1 MATIK
6 EVATYAGVSIGT
18 VSNVL
23 NGKTNNV
30 ELIERVEHAMKELV
44 YRPDANAR
52 SLKNTKSNVVAII
65 LPNIMHPDL
74 QTLLYTVEMELR
86 EKGYN
91 LLLKISQNNPVI
103 ERKCIEQCLEQRVEA
118 IIIYSYSKE
127 ENFSS
132 IIREKIPA
140 IFINKQSKP
149 NFMVDSIM
157 IDYEKALEKAIS
169 GFYEHGFSE
178 LGLIM
183 ERSLIKE
190 NRIIEIYK
198 KYYNNIDN
206 IKIVDF
212 SKERGFKAAY
222 ELLYHNKNMNAVIT
236 SNYFIS
242 VGAQKAIHL
251 LKRENVSL
259 VTFKE
264 QNWIEDENSY
274 VATIGVSY
282 KKIAECAVK
291 KLINAVENPNTYEVI
306 TEYFEA
312 EYVES
317 TSLLANIQGSFNHKE
332 KLKLAM
338 FDCPA
343 AQSLRML
350 SELYTQQTGNEIE
363 FEMLKYNDL
372 QDKLYLLVDKKYSDI
387 DGFMMDI
394 TWIEGLVKSNIVQP
408 LNELLEDN
416 NEYFNGFLDG
426 MISEYGVQ
434 SKRLYG
440 IPFMPGTQL
449 LFYQKDLFEDQGLKR
464 LFRRIY
470 KEELVPPTTWAE
482 FNLVA
487 EFFTRKF
494 NDKSP
499 VKYGLVTVQGEN
511 VFTSICFLNRLWS
524 YGSDVFTKDGKVSIN
539 NSNSLAALKN
549 FIKSYQFT
557 SQDRVNVTWDDMVE
571 EFKSGDSA
579 MVVLYDSH
587 AVEINDYTKSKVAG
601 NIGYNLIPG
610 KTPVLGGWSLG
621 VNINSK
627 NKKEIVEFLL
637 WACSNHSSIPNSLLG
652 GTTFRENYYTSKDLE
667 NLYPWKSLLIDSYKI
682 SRKRIVPKIFSDNK
696 KENDIYSYI
705 ISQEINKV
713 ITGVCSEEEALKNI
727 EKSLIELVE
736 TK

>member
-6 EVATYAGVSIGT
+6 EVAAYAGVSIGT

-30 ELIERVEHAMKELV
+30 ELIERVERAMKELE

-52 SLKNTKSNVVAII
+52 SLKNTKSNVIAIV

-86 EKGYN
+86 EKGYS
-91 LLLKISQNNPVI
+91 LLLKISENNPII

-118 IIIYSYSKE
+118 MIIYSYSKE

-132 IIREKIPA
+132 IIKEKMPA

-157 IDYEKALEKAIS
+157 INYEKALEKAIRN
-169 GFYEHGFSE
+169 FYDQGLSD

-190 NRIIEIYK
+190 NRLMEIYK
-198 KYYNNIDN
+198 KYYNNTDN

-222 ELLYHNKNMNAVIT
+222 ELLYDNKDMPGMIT
-236 SNYFIS
+236 SNYLIS
-242 VGAQKAIHL
+242 LGAKKAIHL
-251 LKRENVSL
+251 LKRENISL

-264 QNWIEDENSY
+264 QNWIEDEDSY
-274 VATIGVSY
+274 AATIGISY
-282 KKIAECAVK
+282 KKIGECAVK
-291 KLINAVENPNTYEVI
+291 KLINAIENPNIYEVI
-306 TEYFEA
+306 EEHFEA
-312 EYVES
+312 EYVKS
-317 TSLLANIQGSFNHKE
+317 TPLLDNIQEGSVQNK

-363 FEMLKYNDL
+363 FEMLGYNEL
-372 QDKLYLLVDKKYSDI
+372 EDKLYLLSEKQYNDI

-394 TWIEGLVKSNIVQP
+394 TWIEGLVTSSIVQP
-408 LNELLEDN
+408 LNDLLVNTD
-416 NEYFNGFLDG
+416 EYFDGFLDG
-426 MISEYGVQ
+426 MINEYGVL
-434 SKRLYG
+434 SKGLYG

-449 LFYQKDLFEDQGLKR
+449 LFYQKDLFEDQVLKR

-482 FNLVA
+482 FNLIA

-499 VKYGLVTVQGEN
+499 VKYGIASVQGES
-511 VFTSICFLNRLWS
+511 VFTSICFLNRLWA

-539 NSNSLAALKN
+539 SSNSLAALKN

-557 SQDRVNVTWDDMVE
+557 SNDRINSTWDDVVE
-571 EFKSGDSA
+571 EFKIGDSA

-601 NIGYNLIPG
+601 NIGYSLIPG

-627 NKKEIVEFLL
+627 NKKETLEFLL
-637 WACSNHSSIPNSLLG
+637 WSCSNNSSIPNSLLG

-667 NLYPWKSLLIDSYKI
+667 NLYPWKTLLIDSYKI
-682 SRKRIVPKIFSDNK
+682 SRKRIVPKVFIDNK

-705 ISQEINKV
+705 ISQEINRA
-713 ITGVCSEEEALKNI
+713 ILGVCSEAETLKNI
-727 EKSLIELVE
+727 ERRLIGLV
-736 TK
+736 KK

>member
-6 EVATYAGVSIGT
+6 EVAAYAGVSIGT
-18 VSNVL
+18 VSNAL
-23 NGKTNNV
+23 NGKTNNI
-30 ELIERVEHAMKELV
+30 ELIERVEQAMKELE

-52 SLKNTKSNVVAII
+52 SLKNTKSNMVAFI

-86 EKGYN
+86 EKRYS

-132 IIREKIPA
+132 LIKEKIPV

-149 NFMVDSIM
+149 NFISDSIM

-169 GFYEHGFSE
+169 NFYENDFSE
-178 LGLIM
+178 LGLII
-183 ERSLIKE
+183 ERNLIEE
-190 NRIIEIYK
+190 NRITEIYK

-206 IKIVDF
+206 IKIVDY

-222 ELLYHNKNMNAVIT
+222 ELLYHNRNMKALIT
-236 SNYFIS
+236 SNYLIS
-242 VGAQKAIHL
+242 VGAKKAISL
-251 LKRENVSL
+251 LNCENVSL

-264 QNWIEDENSY
+264 QNWIEDENNY
-274 VATIGVSY
+274 IATIGVSY
-282 KKIAECAVK
+282 KKIGECAVK
-291 KLINAVENPNTYEVI
+291 KLINSIENPNTYEII
-306 TEYFEA
+306 TEYFQA

-317 TSLLANIQGSFNHKE
+317 IPLLANIEQGFGNNK

-343 AQSLRML
+343 AQSLCML
-350 SELYTQQTGNEIE
+350 SEIYNQQTGNKIE

-372 QDKLYLLVDKKYSDI
+372 EEKLYALTDERYSDI
-387 DGFMMDI
+387 DAFMMDI

-408 LNELLEDN
+408 LDELLKDTK
-416 NEYFNGFLDG
+416 EYFNGFLDG
-426 MISEYGVQ
+426 MISEYGMQ

-464 LFRRIY
+464 LFKRLY

-482 FNLVA
+482 FNLIA
-487 EFFTRKF
+487 EFFTRRF

-499 VKYGLVTVQGEN
+499 VKYGSVAVQGEN

-524 YGSDVFTKDGKVSIN
+524 YGSDVFTKEGKVSIN
-539 NSNSLAALKN
+539 NNNSLAALKN
-549 FIKSYQFT
+549 FIKSYQFA
-557 SQDRVNVTWDDMVE
+557 SKDRVNVTWDDMVE
-571 EFKSGDSA
+571 EFKSGDGA

-587 AVEINDYTKSKVAG
+587 AVEINDYTKSKIAG
-601 NIGYNLIPG
+601 NIGYSLIPG

-627 NKKEIVEFLL
+627 NKKEVVKFLL

-682 SRKRIVPKIFSDNK
+682 SKKRIVPKLFYDNK

-705 ISQEINKV
+705 ISEEINKV
-713 ITGVCSEEEALKNI
+713 ITGVCSEEKALENI
-727 EKSLIELVE
+727 EKRLIKLVE